1 MPVTALTSMTG
12 FFMSS
17 GVIKVGAAMLC
28 MHEGIIPP
36 ICGLEKPEKVLFFA
50 FLISVSLP

>member
-1 MPVTALTSMTG
+1 MTG